1 MIDVDALRKARKQ
14 DTGTSNPLLR
24 ARWEMYRPFFND
36 ASFYP
41 PNSFLDAPMP
51 DAAAAKPAIAQS
63 LQNMKQ
69 AGVIV
74 DDEETVR
81 EPSRVME
88 SVK

>member
-1 MIDVDALRKARKQ
+1 
-14 DTGTSNPLLR
+14 
-24 ARWEMYRPFFND
+24 
-36 ASFYP
+36 
-41 PNSFLDAPMP
+41 MP